1 MIPYKLTLKN
11 FLSYHQ
17 ATINLKGLHTA
28 CICGVNGAGKSSLL
42 EAMAWAIWGQ
52 SRAASEDDLIY
63 YGAKEAQVDFIFHA
77 RGHTYRI
84 IRRRRRRQGASLEF
98 QVANNDTEDL
108 QNASFR
114 SLTERGVRATQQK
127 ILQHIRLD
135 YDTFINS
142 SYLRQG
148 RADEFMLKRPKERKQ
163 VLAELLKLDR
173 YESLSEQAKEKAR
186 DFKAKVQATEP
197 QIAEIDSKLQEK
209 PAIAR
214 SLEEVEATIT
224 SLQSQQ
230 EQMQATYRRLQ
241 AQQNQRQTA
250 QQQLQWHQEQIRN
263 LQTEYQELDQQQK
276 SAQQQQQELD
286 ELLAQESE
294 IVAGYQKYKSLQAQ
308 EEEIEN
314 KYHTYQ
320 NLEAQRQQLDQELQ
334 NSIAQINERLVQS
347 QTQLDNLQQQEQEL
361 QPILAQT
368 EEVEAAVARLQ
379 DARSRLQKLDNLQSQ
394 VAPLLQQRQE
404 VQSQLDRLHAQY
416 TARWEALDSDAKK
429 YRQQLARQTELEK
442 ELENVEAEIAELE
455 KKQVYKQR
463 VEEKGKERRSF
474 LDSLKTQEKEWQRQ
488 MEELEQKHALLETT
502 SQDGAGD
509 RDSEYPPCPLC
520 DRPLDEYHQKLV
532 REKTTAEQKELRERL
547 WVVREQITVSEREI
561 QVLRQEYTRLK
572 EELASYNEA
581 LGRRGQ
587 IQSQREALTETK
599 QTLAEIEQ
607 QRDRLGELLASGV
620 DSDLSQQLQ
629 QLDDRIGSMN
639 YDEKDHA
646 LVRGEVENLRW
657 AEIKQGKIEQAK
669 KNLAQIRER
678 QPQVAA
684 TIQQLQTQREQ
695 LQTNSELAQKISN
708 VQQQIENLG
717 YDRDRHNQM
726 RQQVRSLSQWEVKY
740 QTLQQAKQQY
750 PQVQTRVQKL
760 QESLNNR
767 KQQRKEQRDRAES
780 IEQELANTRDPTP
793 ELKGLEKQ
801 IQQQREE
808 LDRKL
813 ALQGSYKQ
821 QFSHLESLQTQ
832 RQSLQQQWRR
842 FQRQERVYRELSGA
856 FGKNGIQA
864 LTIENVLPQL
874 EAETN
879 QILARLS
886 ANQLHVQF
894 ITQKPSRSGSKKNS
908 KLIDTLDIY
917 IADARGT
924 RPYETYSGGEAFR
937 INFAIRLAL
946 AKLLAQRSGTPLQML
961 IVDEGFGTQDDEGCE
976 RLIAAIN
983 AIAPD
988 FACILAVTHIPHL
1001 KEAFQ
1006 TRIEVRKDAN
1016 GSQVHL
1022 LV

>member
-28 CICGVNGAGKSSLL
+28 CICGANGAGKSSLL

-63 YGAKEAQVDFIFHA
+63 YGAKEVQVDFIFHA

-84 IRRRRRRQGASLEF
+84 IRRRRRRQSASLEF
-98 QVANNDTEDL
+98 QVANNDAEDP
-108 QNASFR
+108 QNADFR

-127 ILQHIRLD
+127 IIQHIRLD

-173 YESLSEQAKEKAR
+173 YETLAEQAKEKTR
-186 DFKAKVQATEP
+186 NLKAKAEATEP
-197 QIAEIDSKLQEK
+197 QIQEIDSKLQEK
-209 PAIAR
+209 SAIAR
-214 SLEEVEATIT
+214 SLEEVAATIEK
-224 SLQSQQ
+224 LQNQQ
-230 EQMQATYRRLQ
+230 EQDQASYRQLQ
-241 AQQNQRQTA
+241 AKQNQRQTT
-250 QQQLQWHQEQIRN
+250 QQQLQWHQEQVRH
-263 LQTEYQELDQQQK
+263 LQAEYQDLEQQQQT
-276 SAQQQQQELD
+276 AQQQRQKLD
-286 ELLAQESE
+286 QLLAREAE
-294 IVAGYQKYKSLQAQ
+294 ITAGYQQYRNLQAQ
-308 EEEIEN
+308 EEEIEG
-314 KYHTYQ
+314 KYNTYQ
-320 NLEAQRQQLDQELQ
+320 QLETQRQQLTEELQ
-334 NSIAQINERLVQS
+334 NAIAEINERLVQS
-347 QTQLDNLQQQEQEL
+347 QTQLENLQQQEQEL
-361 QPILAQT
+361 QPMLEKT

-379 DARSRLQKLDNLQSQ
+379 DARNRLHQLDNLQTQ
-394 VAPLLQQRQE
+394 VSPLLQQRQE
-404 VQSQLDRLHAQY
+404 VQNQLDRLHAQY

-429 YRQQLARQTELEK
+429 YRQQLARTEHLERELET
-442 ELENVEAEIAELE
+442 VEAEIAELE
-455 KKQVYKQR
+455 KTQTYKQR
-463 VEEKGKERRSF
+463 VEDKGKERRSF
-474 LDSLKTQEKEWQRQ
+474 LDQLKTQEKEWQRQ
-488 MEELEQKHALLETT
+488 MDELEQKQALLENT
-502 SQDGAGD
+502 SQSTDD

-520 DRPLDEYHQKLV
+520 DRPLDEYHQNLV
-532 REKTTAEQKELRERL
+532 REKTTAEQQELRERL
-547 WVVREQITVSEREI
+547 WLVREQITVSEREI

-572 EELASYNEA
+572 EQLTSYNEA
-581 LGRRGQ
+581 FRRRGQ
-587 IQSQREALTETK
+587 LQSQLENLTEIK
-599 QTLAEIEQ
+599 QALADTEQ
-607 QRDRLGELLASGV
+607 QRDRLGTLLASGV

-629 QLDDRIGSMN
+629 QLDAQIVAMN
-639 YDEKDHA
+639 YDEKNHA

-678 QPQVAA
+678 QPQVTA

-695 LQTNSELAQKISN
+695 MQSNSELAQKIN
-708 VQQQIENLG
+708 RVQQQMEALG
-717 YDRDRHNQM
+717 YDRNRHNQL
-726 RQQVRSLSQWEVKY
+726 RQQLRQLSKWEVEY
-740 QTLQQAKQQY
+740 QTLQQAKQDY
-750 PQVQTRVQKL
+750 PQVRNRVQQL
-760 QESLNNR
+760 QESLQAR
-767 KQQRKEQRDRAES
+767 SQKLQQQRDRIAAMQ
-780 IEQELANTRDPTP
+780 QELANTEDPTP
-793 ELKGLEKQ
+793 ELERLEKQ
-801 IQQQREE
+801 IQQRREA
-808 LDRKL
+808 LDQQL
-813 ALQGSYKQ
+813 ALQGSYQ
-821 QFSHLESLQTQ
+821 QQASHLEALQTQ
-832 RQSLQQQWRR
+832 RQTLKQQLQSI
-842 FQRQERVYRELSGA
+842 QRQKRVYQELSAA

-879 QILARLS
+879 HILSRLS

-894 ITQKPSRSGSKKNS
+894 VTQKQSRSNSKKNS

-961 IVDEGFGTQDDEGCE
+961 IVDEGFGTQDNEGCE
-976 RLIAAIN
+976 RLIAAIE

-1016 GSQVHL
+1016 GSQARL